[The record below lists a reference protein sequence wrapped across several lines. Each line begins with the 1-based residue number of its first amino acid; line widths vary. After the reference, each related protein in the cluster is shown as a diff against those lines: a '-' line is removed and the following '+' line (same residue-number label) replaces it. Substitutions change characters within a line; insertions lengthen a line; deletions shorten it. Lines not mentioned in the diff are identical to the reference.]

1 MHIFLPN
8 PSLDRTSLRNPVDPR
23 QQVRELLDLVWRE
36 ARPLPILHPR
46 PRLDVGDAVL
56 AFAMTGQVLSRLTSG
71 VYAGQLDLKD
81 AEDAQRLVTE
91 TGDCVLATVS
101 KRRRMRGLEIS
112 RFETVLREREQLIR
126 TWNLFR
132 GHSREM
138 VHLPLIW
145 RPTAV
150 PKEQPL

>member
-1 MHIFLPN
+1 
-8 PSLDRTSLRNPVDPR
+8 
-23 QQVRELLDLVWRE
+23 
-36 ARPLPILHPR
+36 
-46 PRLDVGDAVL
+46 
-56 AFAMTGQVLSRLTSG
+56 MTGQVLSRLTSG